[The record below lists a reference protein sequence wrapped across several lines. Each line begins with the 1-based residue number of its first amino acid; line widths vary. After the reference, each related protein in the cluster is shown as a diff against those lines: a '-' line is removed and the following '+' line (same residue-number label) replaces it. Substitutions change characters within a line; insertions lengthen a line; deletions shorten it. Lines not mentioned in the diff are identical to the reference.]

1 MPRICCGSL
10 VHATRLKLII
20 AVVQG
25 EDAQKTVVALTD
37 KGISSTRISSTGG
50 FLQQGNVTL
59 LIGVDESQ
67 VQEALQIIRENCQER
82 SRYLTPVP
90 ALAEPGEFFMA
101 YPVEVQV
108 GGATVWVVPV
118 DSFEKI

>member
-1 MPRICCGSL
+1 
-10 VHATRLKLII
+10 VKLII

-25 EDAQKTVVALTD
+25 EDAQRAVAALAEA
-37 KGISSTRISSTGG
+37 GMSSTRIASSGG

-59 LIGVDESQ
+59 LIGVEDSQ
-67 VQEALQIIRENCQER
+67 VQGALKVIHESCHER

-90 ALAEPGEFFMA
+90 PLGEPGEFFMA

-108 GGATVWVVPV
+108 GGATVFVVPV
-118 DSFEKI
+118 DSYEKI

>member
-1 MPRICCGSL
+1 M
-10 VHATRLKLII
+10 KLII
-20 AVVQG
+20 AVVQA
-25 EDAQKTVVALTD
+25 EDAQKTVAALGE

-59 LIGVDESQ
+59 VIGVDDAQ
-67 VQEALQIIRENCQER
+67 VEDALKVVHENCHER
-82 SRYLTPVP
+82 NRYLTPVP
-90 ALAEPGEFFMA
+90 PLTEPAEMFMA

-108 GGATVWVVPV
+108 GGATVFVVSV

>member
-1 MPRICCGSL
+1 MKL
-10 VHATRLKLII
+10 VI

-25 EDAQKTVVALTD
+25 EDAQRTAGALTEA
-37 KGISSTRISSTGG
+37 GISSTRLASSGG

-59 LIGVDESQ
+59 LIGVEDAQ
-67 VQEALQIIRENCQER
+67 VQVALKIIRQNCHER
-82 SRYLTPVP
+82 SRYLTPVAP
-90 ALAEPGEFFMA
+90 LAEPGEFFMA

-108 GGATVWVVPV
+108 GGATVFVVPV

>member
-1 MPRICCGSL
+1 VKL
-10 VHATRLKLII
+10 VI

-25 EDAQKTVVALTD
+25 EDAQKALAALAEA
-37 KGISSTRISSTGG
+37 GISSTRISSSGG

-59 LIGVDESQ
+59 LIGVEDAR
-67 VQEALQIIRENCQER
+67 VDVALKIIRENCHER

-90 ALAEPGEFFMA
+90 PIAEPGEFFMA

-108 GGATVWVVPV
+108 GGATVFVVSV

>member
-1 MPRICCGSL
+1 M
-10 VHATRLKLII
+10 KLII

-59 LIGVDESQ
+59 MIGVDESQ

-82 SRYLTPVP
+82 SRYLSPVP
-90 ALAEPGEFFMA
+90 PLAEPGEFFMA

-118 DSFEKI
+118 DSLEKI

>member
-1 MPRICCGSL
+1 MKL
-10 VHATRLKLII
+10 VI

-25 EDAQKTVVALTD
+25 EDAQRTVAALAD
-37 KGISSTRISSTGG
+37 AGVGSTRISSSGG

-59 LIGVDESQ
+59 MIGVEDAQ
-67 VQEALQIIRENCQER
+67 VQRALEIIHENCHER

-90 ALAEPGEFFMA
+90 PLAEPGEFFMA

-108 GGATVWVVPV
+108 GGATVFVVPV

>member
-1 MPRICCGSL
+1 MKL
-10 VHATRLKLII
+10 VI

-25 EDAQKTVVALTD
+25 EDAQRATEKLTEA
-37 KGISSTRISSTGG
+37 GIGSTRIATSGG

-59 LIGVDESQ
+59 LIGVDDDR
-67 VQEALQIIRENCQER
+67 VPAALMIIQENCKER
-82 SRYLTPVP
+82 TRYMTPVP
-90 ALAEPGEFFMA
+90 PLAEPGEFVMA

-108 GGATVWVVPV
+108 GGATVFVVPV

>member
-1 MPRICCGSL
+1 M
-10 VHATRLKLII
+10 KLII

-25 EDAQKTVVALTD
+25 EDAQRTAAALTD

-50 FLQQGNVTL
+50 FLQQGNATL
-59 LIGVDESQ
+59 LIGVEDGQ
-67 VQEALQIIRENCQER
+67 VEDALHVIRDNCQER

-90 ALAEPGEFFMA
+90 PLAEPGEFFMA
-101 YPVEVQV
+101 FPVEVQV
-108 GGATVWVVPV
+108 GGATVLVVPV

>member
-1 MPRICCGSL
+1 MKL
-10 VHATRLKLII
+10 VI

-25 EDAQKTVVALTD
+25 EDAQQATEKLTEA
-37 KGISSTRISSTGG
+37 GIGSTRIATSGG

-59 LIGVDESQ
+59 LIGVDDDR
-67 VQEALQIIRENCQER
+67 VPAALMIIQENCKER
-82 SRYLTPVP
+82 TRYMTPVP
-90 ALAEPGEFFMA
+90 PLAEPGEFVMA

-108 GGATVWVVPV
+108 GGATVFVVPV

>member
-1 MPRICCGSL
+1 
-10 VHATRLKLII
+10 VKLII

-25 EDAQKTVVALTD
+25 EDAQRTVAALAGA
-37 KGISSTRISSTGG
+37 GIGSTRISSSGG

-59 LIGVDESQ
+59 LIGVE
-67 VQEALQIIRENCQER
+67 EAQLKSALKVIHENCHER

-90 ALAEPGEFFMA
+90 PLAEPGEFFMA

-108 GGATVWVVPV
+108 GGATVFVVPV
-118 DSFEKI
+118 DSYEKI

>member
-1 MPRICCGSL
+1 MKL
-10 VHATRLKLII
+10 VV

-25 EDAQKTVVALTD
+25 EDAPRTVSALTD
-37 KGISSTRISSTGG
+37 SGISSTRISSSGG

-59 LIGVDESQ
+59 VIGVDDTQ
-67 VQEALQIIRENCQER
+67 VPEALRIIRENCHER

-90 ALAEPGEFFMA
+90 PLAEPGEFFMT

-108 GGATVWVVPV
+108 GGATVFVVPV

>member
-1 MPRICCGSL
+1 
-10 VHATRLKLII
+10 VKLII

-25 EDAQKTVVALTD
+25 EDAQKTVAALGE

-59 LIGVDESQ
+59 MIGVDESQ
-67 VQEALQIIRENCQER
+67 VEDALKVIHDNCHER
-82 SRYLTPVP
+82 SRYLTPVAP
-90 ALAEPGEFFMA
+90 LTEPGEMFMA

-108 GGATVWVVPV
+108 GGATVFVVSV

>member
-1 MPRICCGSL
+1 
-10 VHATRLKLII
+10 VKLII

-25 EDAQKTVVALTD
+25 EDAQRTVAALTD
-37 KGISSTRISSTGG
+37 KGVSSTRISSSGG

-59 LIGVDESQ
+59 LIGVDEVQ
-67 VQEALQIIRENCQER
+67 VDMALEVIRENCRER

-90 ALAEPGEFFMA
+90 PLAEPGEMFLA

-108 GGATVWVVPV
+108 GGATVFVVPV

>member
-1 MPRICCGSL
+1 M
-10 VHATRLKLII
+10 KLII

-25 EDAQKTVVALTD
+25 EDAQRTVQALGD
-37 KGISSTRISSTGG
+37 KGISSTRISSSGG

-59 LIGVDESQ
+59 LIGAAESQ
-67 VQEALQIIRENCQER
+67 VEVALEVIRENCKER
-82 SRYLTPVP
+82 SRYLTPAP
-90 ALAEPGEFFMA
+90 PLAEPGEMFLA

-118 DSFEKI
+118 ESFEKI

>member
-1 MPRICCGSL
+1 
-10 VHATRLKLII
+10 VKLII

-25 EDAQKTVVALTD
+25 EDAPRTVAALTD
-37 KGISSTRISSTGG
+37 KGVSSTRISSSGG

-59 LIGVDESQ
+59 LIGVDEVQ
-67 VQEALQIIRENCQER
+67 VDMALEVIRENCRER

-90 ALAEPGEFFMA
+90 PLAEPGEMFLA

-108 GGATVWVVPV
+108 GGATVFVVPV

>member
-1 MPRICCGSL
+1 M
-10 VHATRLKLII
+10 KLII

-25 EDAQKTVVALTD
+25 EDAQRTVQALTD
-37 KGISSTRISSTGG
+37 KGISSTRVSSTGG

-59 LIGVDESQ
+59 LIGIEDAQ
-67 VQEALQIIRENCQER
+67 VPDAMEIIRENCQER

-90 ALAEPGEFFMA
+90 PLAEPGEFLLA

-108 GGATVWVVPV
+108 GGATVFVVPV
-118 DSFEKI
+118 DALEKI

>member
-1 MPRICCGSL
+1 MKL
-10 VHATRLKLII
+10 VI

-25 EDAQKTVVALTD
+25 EDAQRAVTALTD
-37 KGISSTRISSTGG
+37 AGIGSTRIATTGG

-59 LIGVDESQ
+59 LIGVGDEQ
-67 VQEALQIIRENCQER
+67 VPAALKIIHENCRER

-90 ALAEPGEFFMA
+90 PLAQASELLMT

-108 GGATVWVVPV
+108 GGATVFVVPV